1 MNALEIRNL
10 NVWYG
15 KFHALKGVSLIVPE
29 GVIAG
34 LLGPNGAGK
43 TTLIK
48 SIMNLLPYEGEINI
62 FRKQRIHIG
71 YLSEDEGYYD
81 HLTGYEYLNYFA
93 RIFGLKNA
101 RDKIISVVK
110 TVGLEGREND
120 LVKSYSKGMKRRLGI
135 ARTLLINSPLI
146 ILDEPMSG
154 LDPKIKSDLR
164 RILSSI
170 SKEKT
175 IIISSHQLRDIED
188 ICDWLIM
195 IDQGKIID
203 YGKPESILK
212 KLKPQRSITLLV
224 NNITEEN
231 LKDLKNIEGVIN
243 INCRKN
249 TLEIVYSG
257 IDDSVIFEYF
267 VSNNIKFRLKSDS
280 LESIYREVYK

>member
-1 MNALEIRNL
+1 MNAIEIRNL

-15 KFHALKGVSLIVPE
+15 KFHALKDVSLKVPE
-29 GVIAG
+29 GAIAG

-48 SIMNLLPYEGEINI
+48 SIMNLLPYKGEINI
-62 FRKQRIHIG
+62 FRRQKIPIG

-81 HLTGYEYLNYFA
+81 YLTGYEYLSYFA

-101 RDKIISVVK
+101 RDKIINVVK

-120 LVKSYSKGMKRRLGI
+120 VVKGYSKGMKRRLGI
-135 ARTLLINSPLI
+135 ARILLINSPLI

-154 LDPKIKSDLR
+154 LDPKIKSDFR
-164 RILSSI
+164 KILSSI

-175 IIISSHQLRDIED
+175 IIISSHQLRDIEE

-212 KLKPQRSITLLV
+212 KIKPQRTITILAD
-224 NNITEEN
+224 NITEKF

-243 INCRKN
+243 VNFRKN
-249 TLEIVYSG
+249 TLEIIYSG
-257 IDDSVIFEYF
+257 IDDSVIFEYLL
-267 VSNNIKFRLKSDS
+267 SNKIKFRLKSDS